1 MKANQDF
8 FKQFRKEIETQ
19 ATALQMLN
27 TSNTDYTRSTMPRQE
42 DNLLNGHEN
51 LQEENFRL
59 RAEIKQLKSELEEYN
74 GKKNIPI
81 PQSKY
86 EWEFFTAMQNEEDER
101 KEAVLQQATVLQ
113 EQVKSLQGEL
123 LKRLPLADFIAYAEE
138 LPAEQNG
145 HALAIK
151 TMLLDLFNGQI
162 AEDEKE
168 RIRKLGRKSQAGT
181 SFTVQGP
188 LNDIHGNEYV
198 KAGMQ

>member
-1 MKANQDF
+1 MN
-8 FKQFRKEIETQ
+8 
-19 ATALQMLN
+19 
-27 TSNTDYTRSTMPRQE
+27 Y
-42 DNLLNGHEN
+42 
-51 LQEENFRL
+51 
-59 RAEIKQLKSELEEYN
+59 
-74 GKKNIPI
+74 GKKAMLVAGALLCLNFSGYA
-81 PQSKY
+81 QSVAIKMNRVTV
-86 EWEFFTAMQNEEDER
+86 EEAIAELQNKSGYSDER